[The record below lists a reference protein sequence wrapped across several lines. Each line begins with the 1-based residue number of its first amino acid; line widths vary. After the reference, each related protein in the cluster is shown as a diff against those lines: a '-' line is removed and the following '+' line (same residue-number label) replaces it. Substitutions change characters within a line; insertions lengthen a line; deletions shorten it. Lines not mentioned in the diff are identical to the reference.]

1 LANGLAI
8 AGTRH
13 LRLPTANFALTN
25 MLRDPAP
32 EVRRA
37 LREAAQYIDLPGLIA
52 RSKTQALDGDLAI
65 DERVLAVRSLRGG
78 RFADVSPVL
87 AKILA
92 TPAPQQIQAEAAHTL
107 SAFSEKEVSAILLSG
122 WKGYGPEARRAATA
136 ALLEFRDRAAALLD
150 AIDQGQVEVASI
162 DPVDRIRLTQFPAPD
177 IQDRA
182 KKLFKAQT
190 SDREKVVAEFQDV
203 LKLTP
208 NAGHGKQV
216 FEDHCAKCHLSR
228 GERARIGPDLSGVN
242 NKTTA
247 ELLTHILDPSF
258 EIQPNYTNYLVV
270 DNFGR
275 MYDGLLVG
283 ETEHTV
289 KLRGELED
297 VTIPRKSI
305 TEMRASSVSL
315 MPDGLEN
322 EMSRQDL
329 ADVIAYLRAG
339 L

>member
-1 LANGLAI
+1 
-8 AGTRH
+8 
-13 LRLPTANFALTN
+13 
-25 MLRDPAP
+25 
-32 EVRRA
+32 
-37 LREAAQYIDLPGLIA
+37 
-52 RSKTQALDGDLAI
+52 
-65 DERVLAVRSLRGG
+65 
-78 RFADVSPVL
+78 
-87 AKILA
+87 
-92 TPAPQQIQAEAAHTL
+92 
-107 SAFSEKEVSAILLSG
+107 
-122 WKGYGPEARRAATA
+122 
-136 ALLEFRDRAAALLD
+136 
-150 AIDQGQVEVASI
+150 
-162 DPVDRIRLTQFPAPD
+162 LTQFPAPA

-182 KKLFKAQT
+182 KKLFEAQT
-190 SDREKVVAEFQDV
+190 SDREKVVADFQDV
-203 LKLTP
+203 LKLTANP
-208 NAGHGKQV
+208 ASGKQV

-228 GERARIGPDLSGVN
+228 GERGRIGPDLSGVN

-297 VTIPRKSI
+297 VSIPRKSI

-315 MPDGLEN
+315 MPDGLEA